1 MKRTVSIPVN
11 LPRERF
17 LPLMELCAGIFNR
30 HVDWALENKT
40 YNKSRAHKD
49 LYAALR
55 LEYPT
60 VPSALLQA
68 VRDTAMEAVKATQF
82 KRLPRKKPTSALRYD
97 ARTITLRGRDLTLS
111 CIGKRVKVFLHVP
124 EYFREVYET
133 WEFSGAT
140 VTYSKHSKQFWVRLV
155 FEKDDPPILEDG
167 NVLGIDR
174 GLYHLAVTSQKQF
187 FSSNKIR
194 ATQRRYLHNRKKLQ
208 QKGTRSSKRHL
219 KKMSGRE
226 KRFMKDINH
235 CVSKKLANLSGINR
249 YALEDLTSIRNQ
261 RRNKKMNKW
270 MNSWT
275 FYQLEQ
281 FLAYKS
287 EARGKQ
293 IGYVDARYTSKRCN
307 RCGHQSSVNRKKS
320 RFSCGSCG
328 YHEHADINAAYNI
341 RDRYILSSTRVDG
354 GAGCSQSPNRNGHA
368 HLVCADDQ
376 LQAPSL
382 YGWGG

>member
-1 MKRTVSIPVN
+1 MKRTVSIPVD

-17 LPLMELCAGIFNR
+17 LPLMGLCAGIFNR

-49 LYAALR
+49 LYAVLR

-68 VRDTAMEAVKATQF
+68 VRDTAMEAIKATQF
-82 KRLPRKKPTSALRYD
+82 KRVPRKKPTSALRYD
-97 ARTITLRGRDLTLS
+97 ARTITLRGRNLTLS
-111 CIGKRVKVFLHVP
+111 CIGKRVKLTLRVP
-124 EYFREVYET
+124 KYFREVFET
-133 WEFSGAT
+133 WEFSSAT

-155 FEKDDPPILEDG
+155 FEKDDPPKQEKGD
-167 NVLGIDR
+167 VLGIDR

-194 ATQRRYLHNRKKLQ
+194 ATQRRYLHNRKQLQ

-219 KKMSGRE
+219 KQMSGRE

-235 CVSKKLANLSGINR
+235 CVSKKLAQIPGINK

-270 MNSWT
+270 MSSWA

-287 EARGKQ
+287 EAQGKS
-293 IGYVDARYTSKRCN
+293 IGYVDARYTSKRCS
-307 RCGHQSSVNRKKS
+307 RCGHQSSINRKKS

-341 RDRYILSSTRVDG
+341 RDRAILS
-354 GAGCSQSPNRNGHA
+354 P
-368 HLVCADDQ
+368 L
-376 LQAPSL
+376 P
-382 YGWGG
+382 

>member
-1 MKRTVSIPVN
+1 MR
-11 LPRERF
+11 
-17 LPLMELCAGIFNR
+17 LCAEIFNA
-30 HVDWALENKT
+30 HVDWAVGNKT

-60 VPSALLQA
+60 VPSALLQS

-82 KRLPRKKPTSALRYD
+82 KRVPRKKPTSALRYD
-97 ARTITLRGRDLTLS
+97 ARTITLRGCQITLS
-111 CIGKRVKVFLHVP
+111 CIGKRVQASLHIP
-124 EYFREVYET
+124 AYFREVFET
-133 WEFSGAT
+133 WEFKGAT
-140 VTYSKHSKQFWVRLV
+140 LTYTKHKKQFWARLV
-155 FEKDDPPILEDG
+155 FEKDAPLKQENG

-174 GLYHLAVTSQKQF
+174 GLYHLVVTSNKQF

-208 QKGTRSSKRHL
+208 QKGTRSAKHHL
-219 KKMSGRE
+219 KKMSGCE
-226 KRFMKDINH
+226 QRFMKDINH
-235 CVSKKLANLSGINR
+235 CVSKKIAHLPGIST
-249 YALEDLTSIRNQ
+249 YSLEDLTGIRNQ

-270 MNSWT
+270 ISSWP

-281 FLAYKS
+281 FLAYKA
-287 EARGKQ
+287 EALGKQ
-293 IGYVDARYTSKRCN
+293 VGFVDARYTSQKCS
-307 RCGHQSSVNRKKS
+307 RCGHIHNANRKKS

-328 YHEHADINAAYNI
+328 YQQHADINAAYNI
-341 RDRYILSSTRVDG
+341 RDNYILSSTRVDG
-354 GAGCSQSPNRNGHA
+354 GAGHSQLPNRDGHA

>member
-1 MKRTVSIPVN
+1 MQRTVSIPVN

-17 LPLMELCAGIFNR
+17 LPLMGFCAEIFNR
-30 HVDWALENKT
+30 HVDWSLANKT

-55 LEYPT
+55 AEYPT
-60 VPSALLQA
+60 VPSALLQT

-97 ARTITLRGRDLTLS
+97 ARTITRRCQNLTLS
-111 CIGKRVKVFLHVP
+111 CVGKRVKVKLHVP
-124 EYFREVYET
+124 EYFREVYQT

-155 FEKDDPPILEDG
+155 FEKDDPPKEESG

-187 FSSNKIR
+187 FSSSKIR
-194 ATQRRYLHNRKKLQ
+194 ATQRRYLHNRKQLQ

-235 CVSKKLANLSGINR
+235 CVSKKLANLPGISK

-261 RRNKKMNKW
+261 RRHKKMNKW
-270 MNSWT
+270 MASWA

-287 EARGKQ
+287 VARGKVV
-293 IGYVDARYTSKRCN
+293 GYVDSRYTSQRCS
-307 RCGHQSSVNRKKS
+307 RCGHQTSTNRKKS
-320 RFSCGSCG
+320 RFNCKSCG
-328 YHEHADINAAYNI
+328 YREHADINAAYNI
-341 RDRYILSSTRVDG
+341 RDRYILSSTERTEEQGSVNN
-354 GAGCSQSPNRNGHA
+354 PI
-368 HLVCADDQ
+368 VADSNVQ
-376 LQAPSL
+376 LQAIRPCA
-382 YGWGG
+382 GGI

>member
-17 LPLMELCAGIFNR
+17 LPLMEFCAEIFNQ
-30 HVDWALENKT
+30 HVDWSLENKT

-60 VPSALLQA
+60 VPSALLQT
-68 VRDTAMEAVKATQF
+68 VRDTAMEAVKAAQF

-97 ARTITLRGRDLTLS
+97 DRTITLKGRALTLS
-111 CIGKRVKVFLHVP
+111 CIGKRVKVALHVP
-124 EYFREVYET
+124 DYFKEVYEN

-155 FEKDDPPILEDG
+155 FEKDNPTKLESG

-187 FSSNKIR
+187 FSSNQIR
-194 ATQRRYLHNRKKLQ
+194 ATQRRYLHNRKRLQ
-208 QKGTRSSKRHL
+208 QKGTRSAKHHL
-219 KKMSGRE
+219 QKMSGSE

-235 CVSKKLANLSGINR
+235 CVSKKLAHLPGIR
-249 YALEDLTSIRNQ
+249 TYSLEDLTGIRNQ

-270 MNSWT
+270 MSSWP

-281 FLAYKS
+281 FLAYKA
-287 EARGKQ
+287 EALGKQ
-293 IGYVDARYTSKRCN
+293 VGFVDARYTSQKCS
-307 RCGHQSSVNRKKS
+307 RCGHIHSASRKKS

-328 YHEHADINAAYNI
+328 YHEHSDINAAYNI
-341 RDRYILSSTRVDG
+341 RDNYILSSTHVDG

-368 HLVCADDQ
+368 HLVCVDD
-376 LQAPSL
+376 
-382 YGWGG
+382 